1 MNILIIVLLLLIA
14 AEASYLVTIQNR
26 KQIRGGGSHP
36 VFVDTSV
43 LIDGRI
49 IAVAQSGFITS
60 TLMIPRSVLGE
71 LQFLADHGDSDKRA
85 RARYGLDVANDLRE
99 LDTVKTEIFQDTTRA
114 EDGVDN
120 QLLKLAKQYNG
131 SICTID
137 YNLNKVA
144 TVEGVKVLNVNDLAM
159 SLRMAYLPGEKIM
172 LELTSKGHD
181 SHQAVGHL
189 ADGTMVVVE
198 QASSMVGKTVE
209 VEFIRSLQTAAGK
222 MMFARPVVAAKRAAK
237 VERTADAKRQASAF
251 THAEKVVEEQP
262 KKPSA
267 TKAAPRGRQ
276 PLAPEKA
283 EQQPKT
289 NQRQRQ
295 QKAPR
300 PANDQPK
307 EHQQPR
313 KNNNQRRRKNHEDSL
328 INLVNQQ
335 ED

>member
-1 MNILIIVLLLLIA
+1 MNIFIIVLLLLIA
-14 AEASYLVTIQNR
+14 AEASYLVASQSK
-26 KQIRGGGSHP
+26 KQIRNGSHP

-60 TLMIPRSVLGE
+60 TLMIPRSVLAE

-99 LDTVKTEIFQDTTRA
+99 LDTVNVEIFQDTTRA

-131 SICTID
+131 AICTID

-144 TVEGVKVLNVNDLAM
+144 TVEGIKVLNVNDLAM

-189 ADGTMVVVE
+189 TDGTMVVVE
-198 QASSMVGKTVE
+198 QASSLVGKTVE

-222 MMFARPVVAAKRAAK
+222 MMFARTVAPKPVKEQNVRA
-237 VERTADAKRQASAF
+237 
-251 THAEKVVEEQP
+251 EQP
-262 KKPSA
+262 KKVSGA
-267 TKAAPRGRQ
+267 KQIARGRQ
-276 PLAPEKA
+276 PHVQEQHHDQKPDQRPRRLTQAS
-283 EQQPKT
+283 QQPKE
-289 NQRQRQ
+289 QAAQPSHPQDR
-295 QKAPR
+295 AP
-300 PANDQPK
+300 K
-307 EHQQPR
+307 QPR
-313 KNNNQRRRKNHEDSL
+313 KNNRRRPNHEDDL

-335 ED
+335 KED